1 NTELVRK
8 LLGCLNDEWEPKV
21 TAIEESKDLKV
32 MEIEELLGSL
42 MTHEEELEEEDYV
55 LFAKRFTKFARM
67 NKARRFQ
74 KKNLNKGEG
83 SKMDPPTCFECNK
96 PGHIKVDCPQ
106 LKKKKLFKKK
116 ALKAWHFSDDDSS
129 DDEVT
134 EQVANL
140 CFMALSDNEESDN
153 EVTILIPLVN
163 YNLHLMNYLY
173 FKKKCSQYSSLKKN
187 MASIEK
193 EKDLL
198 VIENEHLK
206 NDIGILEH
214 ELAKRVDHV
223 VKPISCNDFA
233 LEKEVESLKEKNV
246 NLEKSFSKFTLGSKK
261 LEEMLASQRSY
272 LDKTGIGYAPLEVK
286 AKLKNTKTK
295 PHCTYCHKVGHTIN
309 KCFKRIAH
317 FHSHTR
323 RSPNQNPITFRQIW
337 IPKGTIKQKC
347 NYNGPNNQWVPRSK
361 SFDVFVGG
369 TMFAS
374 KPQGGRTMV
383 RG

>member
-1 NTELVRK
+1 M
-8 LLGCLNDEWEPKV
+8 
-21 TAIEESKDLKV
+21 S
-32 MEIEELLGSL
+32 
-42 MTHEEELEEEDYV
+42 
-55 LFAKRFTKFARM
+55 
-67 NKARRFQ
+67 
-74 KKNLNKGEG
+74 
-83 SKMDPPTCFECNK
+83 
-96 PGHIKVDCPQ
+96 
-106 LKKKKLFKKK
+106 
-116 ALKAWHFSDDDSS
+116 
-129 DDEVT
+129 
-134 EQVANL
+134 
-140 CFMALSDNEESDN
+140 LSDIEESDN
-153 EVTILIPLVN
+153 EVDDSYTFGELQFAFDELLVE
-163 YNLHLMNYLY
+163 

-187 MASIEK
+187 MACIEK

-214 ELAKRVDHV
+214 ELAKKVDHV
-223 VKPISCNDFA
+223 FKPTSCNDIA

-295 PHCTYCHKVGHTIN
+295 PHCTYCHRVGHAIN

-323 RSPNQNPITFRQIW
+323 PSPNHNPITFRQIW
-337 IPKGTIKQKC
+337 VPKGTINQKC
-347 NYNGPNNQWVPRSK
+347 NIIGPNKQWVPRSK
-361 SFDVFVGG
+361 LFNAFVGG

-374 KPQGGRTMV
+374 KPQGGRTLV